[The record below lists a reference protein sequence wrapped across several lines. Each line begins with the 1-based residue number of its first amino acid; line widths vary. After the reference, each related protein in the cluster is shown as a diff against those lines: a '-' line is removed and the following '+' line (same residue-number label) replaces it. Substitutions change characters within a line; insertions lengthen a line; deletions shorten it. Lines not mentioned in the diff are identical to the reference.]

1 MTDVRAKVTA
11 ELKATAEPLSV
22 RTNGSLSQRL
32 RSVSER
38 RTDERQNNIT
48 FEYYS
53 ILPQKHKFI
62 YTGGQNVREKNTS
75 KKRNQA

>member
-1 MTDVRAKVTA
+1 MLQFPSLRLVRNWSYSRIMV
-11 ELKATAEPLSV
+11 LSFI
-22 RTNGSLSQRL
+22 L

-38 RTDERQNNIT
+38 RTDEKQNNIT
-48 FEYYS
+48 FEYYN

>member
-1 MTDVRAKVTA
+1 M
-11 ELKATAEPLSV
+11 
-22 RTNGSLSQRL
+22 SLSQRV

-38 RTDERQNNIT
+38 RADERQNNIT